1 MSRKLSGPDAARRR
15 YFVVQIAIAAAFA
28 LAIIAADTFMS
39 RTQGE
44 PQRWLLAAAPVGVL
58 VLWAREFFRVIR
70 DDDEMMQALYL
81 RGIAISGMLVLFGG
95 TTWGMLERLLGVPTF
110 PGFLLLPAFAALY
123 GVTSA
128 VLSRRV

>member
-15 YFVVQIAIAAAFA
+15 YFVVQNAIAAAFV
-28 LAIIAADTFMS
+28 LAIIAAATLMS
-39 RTQGE
+39 RAQGE

-95 TTWGMLERLLGVPTF
+95 TAWGILERLLGAPAF